1 MKKDNFTLHRY
12 RVRIIKII
20 SSIFRRK
27 KSNFM
32 LLCSLNIIRE
42 RWGERFAPLASLKKI
57 TSSSCPDPWEEHLQK
72 PDTKLGKSVFWKRRA
87 EVRVLRGRR
96 FVRDADFFMELFGV
110 DELLCCVWHR
120 EQDPDW
126 ASHSLGI
133 FICLNCSGIHRNIP
147 QVSKVKSVRLDD
159 WDDAQVEFM
168 ASNGN
173 NVAKAKY
180 ESKMPPFYYK
190 PTFLDCQ
197 LLREQWIR
205 AKYERKEFIHSEKQE
220 PYSAGYR
227 EGFLWKRGRDNGQFL
242 SRKFVLSEREGALKY
257 FNKNDAKEPKAIMK
271 IEHLNA
277 TFQPAKIGN
286 PHGLQITYLKDNST
300 RNIFVYHEDGK
311 EIVDW
316 FNAIRAARFHY
327 LQVAFPGASDVDL
340 VPKLSRNYLKE
351 GYMEK
356 TGPKQTEGFKKRWFT
371 MDDRRLMYFK
381 DPLDAFAR
389 GEVFIG
395 SKENSYKVLEGLPP
409 STQGN
414 HWQHGI
420 TIVTPDRKFL
430 FACETEDDQLEWIT
444 TFQKVIS
451 RPMLPQEYAVEA
463 HFKHKP

>member
-1 MKKDNFTLHRY
+1 M
-12 RVRIIKII
+12 
-20 SSIFRRK
+20 
-27 KSNFM
+27 
-32 LLCSLNIIRE
+32 
-42 RWGERFAPLASLKKI
+42 AS
-57 TSSSCPDPWEEHLQK
+57 T
-72 PDTKLGKSVFWKRRA
+72 GNNA
-87 EVRVLRGRR
+87 
-96 FVRDADFFMELFGV
+96 
-110 DELLCCVWHR
+110 
-120 EQDPDW
+120 
-126 ASHSLGI
+126 
-133 FICLNCSGIHRNIP
+133 
-147 QVSKVKSVRLDD
+147 SKV
-159 WDDAQVEFM
+159 
-168 ASNGN
+168 
-173 NVAKAKY
+173 KY
-180 ESKMPPFYYK
+180 ESKIPPFYYK
-190 PTFLDCQ
+190 PTSSDCL

-205 AKYERKEFIHSEKQE
+205 AKYERKEFICIEKQE

-257 FNKNDAKEPKAIMK
+257 YNKNDAKEPKAVMK

-277 TFQPAKIGN
+277 TFQPGKIGN

-311 EIVDW
+311 EMVDW

-327 LQVAFPGASDVDL
+327 LQVAFPGASDTDL

-356 TGPKQTEGFKKRWFT
+356 TGPKVGHAVFSQTEGFKKRWFT

-395 SKENSYKVLEGLPP
+395 SKENGYKVLEGLPP

-420 TIVTPDRKFL
+420 TITTPDRKFL
-430 FACETEDDQLEWIT
+430 FACETESDQLEWIAA
-444 TFQKVIS
+444 FEKVIS